1 LQDVYK
7 TAEQIR
13 AAGGTITKE
22 PGPASP
28 NIPTKIC
35 ATTDPDGWKIVLVSA
50 LWCNSHHD
58 IYSEQQDECLA
69 SLIQQCQQKEAG
81 CPVRSGSCQ
90 CPEVIHL
97 PSNMLFH
104 PSLWSMMH
112 ISNQKCYLL

>member
-50 LWCNSHHD
+50 L
-58 IYSEQQDECLA
+58 
-69 SLIQQCQQKEAG
+69 
-81 CPVRSGSCQ
+81 
-90 CPEVIHL
+90 
-97 PSNMLFH
+97 
-104 PSLWSMMH
+104 
-112 ISNQKCYLL
+112 